1 MKTDL
6 SSLKVVSVGR
16 PLPRGSLQH
25 FAERLREAFKQVIR
39 ELSLVQYDSPAFDA
53 IEADLLTGVLD
64 QEVGGHIL
72 GITSAD
78 LVDRDGGGFFSFMF
92 GGKDNRNDVA
102 VVSTRRLASR
112 DGSLSLERVLK
123 VALHEL
129 GHNFGL
135 VHHYSLERALEGGYC
150 PMSKGDYNRFG
161 ERGYLRA
168 IVDGRGVSFC
178 RNCRNFLQRHW
189 AP

>member
-6 SSLKVVSVGR
+6 STLKVVRVGA
-16 PLPRGSLQH
+16 PLPMGTLQTVTG
-25 FAERLREAFKQVIR
+25 RILEAFTHVIR
-39 ELSLVQYDSPAFDA
+39 DLHLVQYDPPEFDE
-53 IEADLLTGVLD
+53 IEADLLTGALH

-72 GITSAD
+72 GITAAD
-78 LVDRDGGGFFSFMF
+78 LVDRRGDGFFGFMF

-102 VVSTRRLASR
+102 VVSIRRLVRR
-112 DGSLSLERVLK
+112 DGTLALERVLK

-135 VHHYSLERALEGGYC
+135 VHHYSLEPAVGGGYC

-168 IVDGRGVSFC
+168 IVDGRGLSFC
-178 RNCRNFLQRHW
+178 RSCLDFLRGRRG
-189 AP
+189 